1 MRMIFEEKQKT
12 QPIERLQVWEAFKQ
26 VRAAGGSPGVDG
38 IPIETVGSNPRKYL
52 YPVWNR
58 MASGSYFPKPVR
70 QVLIPKNDGKMRSL
84 GIPTVVDRVAQMV
97 VKTKL
102 EKLVDKHFSA
112 NSFGYRPGKRAH
124 DAIERCR
131 INCLRHS
138 WVIDLD
144 IKGFFD
150 NIDHELMMQ
159 AVKRFTK
166 EKYILMYVERW
177 LKAPVVLKDGTIKE
191 SEGKG
196 TPQGGV
202 ISPLLANI
210 FVHFAFDMWIGQ
222 ILPKGRFERYA
233 DDIIVH
239 CRDFKET
246 IRTLEAITL
255 RLKEFKLDLNQSKTK
270 IVYCHNSQKPRI
282 PNVEVY
288 RSFDFLGYTFKPR
301 IVKARGI
308 ILMGFTPSISRKS
321 QKRINEQC
329 FKLKIHRMVHLTI
342 DRIADILRSKTRGW
356 INYFGKFRRSDMH
369 GVFRT
374 LNYRLVHWVINK
386 YRRFRKKRI
395 SLAYNWLKEVSKH
408 FPTLFV
414 HWEYGFL
421 P

>member
-1 MRMIFEEKQKT
+1 MIFEEKQKT

-26 VRAAGGSPGVDG
+26 VRAGGKSPGVDG
-38 IPIETVGSNPRKYL
+38 ITIETVERNPRKYL
-52 YPVWNR
+52 YPVWLR

-70 QVLIPKNDGKMRSL
+70 QAMIPKTDGKKRAL

-97 VKTKL
+97 VTKKL

-112 NSFGYRPGKRAH
+112 CSFGYRPEISAH

-138 WVIDLD
+138 WAIDLD

-166 EKYILMYVERW
+166 EKYILLYVERW
-177 LKAPVVLKDGTIKE
+177 LKAPIQLKDGTIKV

-210 FVHFAFDMWIGQ
+210 FLHFVFDMWIGQ

-233 DDIIVH
+233 DDIIIH

-246 IRTLEAITL
+246 ARTLEAITL
-255 RLKEFKLDLNQSKTK
+255 RLKEYKLELNQSKTK

-282 PNVEVY
+282 LNVEVY
-288 RSFDFLGYTFKPR
+288 RSFDFLGFTFKPR
-301 IVKARGI
+301 IVRVGGI
-308 ILMGFTPSISRKS
+308 IQMGFTPSISRKS
-321 QKRINEQC
+321 QKRINEEC
-329 FKLKIHRMVHLTI
+329 FKLKIHRMTHLTL
-342 DRIADILRSKTRGW
+342 DKIAEILRSKTRGW

-374 LNYRLVHWVINK
+374 LNFRLALWVRNK
-386 YRRFRKKRI
+386 YRRFGRKRI
-395 SLAYNWLKEVSKH
+395 SFAYKWLVEVSKH
-408 FPTLFV
+408 FPTMFV

>member
-1 MRMIFEEKQKT
+1 MIFEEKQKT
-12 QPIERLQVWEAFKQ
+12 QPIESLQVWEAFKQ
-26 VRAAGGSPGVDG
+26 VRAGGKSPGVDG
-38 IPIETVGSNPRKYL
+38 ITIETVERNPRKYL
-52 YPVWNR
+52 YPVWLR

-70 QVLIPKNDGKMRSL
+70 QAMIPKTDGTKRAL

-97 VKTKL
+97 VTKKL

-112 NSFGYRPGKRAH
+112 CSFGYRPEISAH

-138 WVIDLD
+138 WAIDLD

-166 EKYILMYVERW
+166 EKYILLYVERW
-177 LKAPVVLKDGTIKE
+177 LKAPIQLKDGTIKV
-191 SEGKG
+191 SEGRG

-210 FVHFAFDMWIGQ
+210 FLHFAFDMWIGQ

-246 IRTLEAITL
+246 ARTLEAITL
-255 RLKEFKLDLNQSKTK
+255 RLKEYKLELNQSKTK

-282 PNVEVY
+282 PDVEVY
-288 RSFDFLGYTFKPR
+288 RSFDFLGFTFKPR
-301 IVKARGI
+301 IVRVGGI
-308 ILMGFTPSISRKS
+308 IQMGFTPSISRKS
-321 QKRINEQC
+321 QKRISEEC
-329 FKLKIHRMVHLTI
+329 FKLKVHRMVHLTL
-342 DRIADILRSKTRGW
+342 DKIAEILRSKTRGW

-374 LNYRLVHWVINK
+374 LNYRLAMWVRNK
-386 YRRFRKKRI
+386 YRRFGRKRI
-395 SLAYNWLKEVSKH
+395 SFAFKWLVEVSKH
-408 FPTLFV
+408 FPAMFV

>member
-1 MRMIFEEKQKT
+1 MIFEEKQKT

-26 VRAAGGSPGVDG
+26 VRAGGKSPGVDG
-38 IPIETVGSNPRKYL
+38 ITIETVERNPRKYL
-52 YPVWNR
+52 YPVWLR

-70 QVLIPKNDGKMRSL
+70 QAMIPKTDGTKRAL
-84 GIPTVVDRVAQMV
+84 GIPTVIDRVAQMV
-97 VKTKL
+97 VTKKL

-112 NSFGYRPGKRAH
+112 NSFGYRLEIRAH

-138 WVIDLD
+138 WAIDLD
-144 IKGFFD
+144 IKSFFD

-166 EKYILMYVERW
+166 EKYILLYVERW
-177 LKAPVVLKDGTIKE
+177 LKAPIQLKDGTIKV
-191 SEGKG
+191 SEGRG

-210 FVHFAFDMWIGQ
+210 FLHFVFDMWIGQ

-233 DDIIVH
+233 DDIIIH

-246 IRTLEAITL
+246 TRTLESIKL
-255 RLKEFKLDLNQSKTK
+255 RLKEYKLELNQSKTK

-288 RSFDFLGYTFKPR
+288 RSFDFLGFTFKPR
-301 IVKARGI
+301 IVKVRGI
-308 ILMGFTPSISRKS
+308 IQMGFTPSISRKS
-321 QKRINEQC
+321 QKRINEEC
-329 FKLKIHRMVHLTI
+329 FKLKIHRMTHLTL
-342 DRIADILRSKTRGW
+342 DKIAEILRSKTRGW

-374 LNYRLVHWVINK
+374 LNFRLALWVRKK
-386 YRRFRKKRI
+386 YRRFGRKRI
-395 SLAYNWLKEVSKH
+395 SFAYKWLVEVSKH

>member
-1 MRMIFEEKQKT
+1 MIFEEKQKT

-26 VRAAGGSPGVDG
+26 VRAGGKSPGVDG
-38 IPIETVGSNPRKYL
+38 ITIETVERNPRKYL
-52 YPVWNR
+52 YPVWLR

-70 QVLIPKNDGKMRSL
+70 QAMIPKTDGKKRAL

-97 VKTKL
+97 VTKKL

-112 NSFGYRPGKRAH
+112 CSFGYRPEISAH

-138 WVIDLD
+138 WAIDLD

-159 AVKRFTK
+159 AVRRFTK
-166 EKYILMYVERW
+166 EKYILLYVERW
-177 LKAPVVLKDGTIKE
+177 LKAPIQLKDGTIKV
-191 SEGKG
+191 SEGRG

-210 FVHFAFDMWIGQ
+210 FLHFAFDMWIGQ

-233 DDIIVH
+233 DDIIIH

-246 IRTLEAITL
+246 ARTLEAITL
-255 RLKEFKLDLNQSKTK
+255 RLKEYKLELNQSKTK

-288 RSFDFLGYTFKPR
+288 RSFDFLGFTFKPR
-301 IVKARGI
+301 IVKVGGI
-308 ILMGFTPSISRKS
+308 IQMGFTPSISRKS
-321 QKRINEQC
+321 QKRINEEC
-329 FKLKIHRMVHLTI
+329 FKLKIHRMTHLTL
-342 DRIADILRSKTRGW
+342 DKIAEILRSKTRGW

-374 LNYRLVHWVINK
+374 LNFRLAMWVRNK
-386 YRRFRKKRI
+386 YRRFGRKRF
-395 SLAYNWLKEVSKH
+395 SFAYKWLVEVSKH
-408 FPTLFV
+408 FPTMFV

>member
-1 MRMIFEEKQKT
+1 MIFEEKQKT

-26 VRAAGGSPGVDG
+26 VKAGGKSPGVDG
-38 IPIETVGSNPRKYL
+38 ITIETVERNPRKYL
-52 YPVWNR
+52 YPVWLR

-70 QVLIPKNDGKMRSL
+70 QAMIPKTDGKKRAL
-84 GIPTVVDRVAQMV
+84 GIPTVIDRVAQMV
-97 VKTKL
+97 VTKKL

-112 NSFGYRPGKRAH
+112 CSFGYRPEISAH

-138 WVIDLD
+138 WAIDLD

-166 EKYILMYVERW
+166 EKYILLYVERW
-177 LKAPVVLKDGTIKE
+177 LKAPIQLKDGTIKV
-191 SEGKG
+191 SEGRG

-210 FVHFAFDMWIGQ
+210 FLHFAFDMWIGQ

-233 DDIIVH
+233 DDIIIH

-246 IRTLEAITL
+246 ARTLEAITL
-255 RLKEFKLDLNQSKTK
+255 RLKEYKLELNQSKTK

-288 RSFDFLGYTFKPR
+288 RSFDFLGFTFKPR
-301 IVKARGI
+301 IVRVGGI
-308 ILMGFTPSISRKS
+308 IQMGFTPSISRKS
-321 QKRINEQC
+321 QKRINEDC
-329 FKLKIHRMVHLTI
+329 FKLKIHRMTHLTL
-342 DRIADILRSKTRGW
+342 DKIADILRSKTRGW
-356 INYFGKFRRSDMH
+356 INYYGKFRRSDMH

-374 LNYRLVHWVINK
+374 LNFRLALWVRNK
-386 YRRFRKKRI
+386 YRRFGRKRI
-395 SLAYNWLKEVSKH
+395 SFAHKWLVDVSKH
-408 FPTLFV
+408 FPTMFV

>member
-1 MRMIFEEKQKT
+1 MIFEEKQKT

-26 VRAAGGSPGVDG
+26 VRAGGKSPGVDG
-38 IPIETVGSNPRKYL
+38 ITIETVERNPRKYL
-52 YPVWNR
+52 YPVWLR

-70 QVLIPKNDGKMRSL
+70 QAMIPKTDGKKRAL

-97 VKTKL
+97 VTKKL

-112 NSFGYRPGKRAH
+112 CSFGYRPEISAH

-138 WVIDLD
+138 WAIDLD

-166 EKYILMYVERW
+166 EKYILLYVERW
-177 LKAPVVLKDGTIKE
+177 LKAPIQLKDGTIKV
-191 SEGKG
+191 SEGRG

-210 FVHFAFDMWIGQ
+210 FLHFVFDMWIGQ

-233 DDIIVH
+233 DDIIIH

-246 IRTLEAITL
+246 ARTLEAITL
-255 RLKEFKLDLNQSKTK
+255 RLKEYKLELNQSKTK

-288 RSFDFLGYTFKPR
+288 RSFDFLGFTFKPR
-301 IVKARGI
+301 IVRVGGI
-308 ILMGFTPSISRKS
+308 IQMGFTPSISRKS
-321 QKRINEQC
+321 QKRINEEC
-329 FKLKIHRMVHLTI
+329 FKLKIHRMTHLTL
-342 DRIADILRSKTRGW
+342 DKIAEILRSKTRGW

-374 LNYRLVHWVINK
+374 LNFRLALWVRNK
-386 YRRFRKKRI
+386 YRRFGRKRI
-395 SLAYNWLKEVSKH
+395 SFAYKWLVEVSKH
-408 FPTLFV
+408 FPTMFV

>member
-1 MRMIFEEKQKT
+1 MIFEEKQKT
-12 QPIERLQVWEAFKQ
+12 HPIERMQVWEAFKR
-26 VRAAGGSPGVDG
+26 VRANGGSPGVDG
-38 IPIETVGSNPRKYL
+38 ITIETVGSNPRKYL
-52 YPVWNR
+52 YPVWSR

-70 QVLIPKNDGKMRSL
+70 QVLIPKNDGTMRSL

-97 VKTKL
+97 VKQKL
-102 EKLVDKHFSA
+102 EELAEKHFMA
-112 NSFGYRPGKRAH
+112 NSFGYRPNKSAH

-131 INCLRHS
+131 INCMRYS

-150 NIDHELMMQ
+150 NIDHGLMMQ
-159 AVKRFTK
+159 LVRKFTQ
-166 EKYILMYVERW
+166 EKYILLYTERW
-177 LKAPVVLKDGTIKE
+177 MKAPVQLKDGTLKV

-210 FVHFAFDMWIGQ
+210 FLHFAFDTWFVKQ
-222 ILPKGRFERYA
+222 HHNGRFERYA

-239 CRDFKET
+239 CSSFKET
-246 IRTLEAITL
+246 MRTLESISL
-255 RLKEFKLDLNQSKTK
+255 RLKEYKLDLNQSKTR

-282 PNVEVY
+282 PDTEVY

-301 IVKARGI
+301 IVKVRGI
-308 ILMGFTPSISRKS
+308 IQMGFSPGISRKS
-321 QKRINEQC
+321 QKRINEGC
-329 FKLKIHRMVHLTI
+329 YKLKLHRMVHLTL
-342 DRIADILRSKTRGW
+342 DKIAIILRSKTRGW
-356 INYFGKFRRSDMH
+356 ISYFGKFRRSDMH

-374 LNYRLVHWVINK
+374 LNFRLARWVRNK
-386 YRRFRKKRI
+386 YRRFRRKRR
-395 SLAYNWLKEVSKH
+395 SFAYKWLVEVSKN
-408 FPTLFV
+408 FPNLFV

>member
-1 MRMIFEEKQKT
+1 MIFEEKQKT

-26 VRAAGGSPGVDG
+26 VRAGGKSPGVDG
-38 IPIETVGSNPRKYL
+38 ITIETVEGNPRKYL
-52 YPVWNR
+52 YPVWLR

-70 QVLIPKNDGKMRSL
+70 QAMIPKTDGTKRAL

-97 VKTKL
+97 VTKKL
-102 EKLVDKHFSA
+102 EELVDKHFSA
-112 NSFGYRPGKRAH
+112 CSFGYRPEISAH

-138 WVIDLD
+138 WAIDLD

-159 AVKRFTK
+159 AVKRFTQ
-166 EKYILMYVERW
+166 EKYILLYVERW
-177 LKAPVVLKDGTIKE
+177 LKAPIQLKDGTINV
-191 SEGKG
+191 SEGRG

-210 FVHFAFDMWIGQ
+210 FLHFVFDTWIGQ

-233 DDIIVH
+233 DDIIIH
-239 CRDFKET
+239 CKDFKET
-246 IRTLEAITL
+246 TRTLEATRL
-255 RLKEFKLDLNQSKTK
+255 RLKEYKLELNQSKTK
-270 IVYCHNSQKPRI
+270 IVYCHNSQEPRI
-282 PNVEVY
+282 PNVEVN
-288 RSFDFLGYTFKPR
+288 RSFDFLGFTFKPR
-301 IVKARGI
+301 IVKVRGI
-308 ILMGFTPSISRKS
+308 IQMGFTPGISRKS
-321 QKRINEQC
+321 HKRINEEC
-329 FKLKIHRMVHLTI
+329 FKLKIHRMTHLTL
-342 DRIADILRSKTRGW
+342 DKIADILRSKTRGW

-374 LNYRLVHWVINK
+374 LNFRLALWVRNK
-386 YRRFRKKRI
+386 YRRFGRKRI
-395 SLAYNWLKEVSKH
+395 SFAYKWLVEVSKH
-408 FPTLFV
+408 FPTMFV

>member
-1 MRMIFEEKQKT
+1 MIFEEKQKT
-12 QPIERLQVWEAFKQ
+12 QPIEGLQVWEAFKQ
-26 VRAAGGSPGVDG
+26 VRAGGKSPGVDG
-38 IPIETVGSNPRKYL
+38 ITIETVERNPRKYL
-52 YPVWNR
+52 YPVWTR

-70 QVLIPKNDGKMRSL
+70 QAMIPKTDGTKRTL

-97 VKTKL
+97 VTKKL

-112 NSFGYRPGKRAH
+112 CSFGYRPEISAH

-138 WVIDLD
+138 WAIDLD

-159 AVKRFTK
+159 AVKRFTQ
-166 EKYILMYVERW
+166 ERYILLYVERW
-177 LKAPVVLKDGTIKE
+177 LKAPIQLKDGTIKV

-210 FVHFAFDMWIGQ
+210 FLHFVFDMWIGQ

-233 DDIIVH
+233 DDIIIH

-246 IRTLEAITL
+246 TRTLEAITL
-255 RLKEFKLDLNQSKTK
+255 RLKKYKLELNQSKTK

-288 RSFDFLGYTFKPR
+288 RSFDFLGFTFKPR
-301 IVKARGI
+301 IVRVGSI
-308 ILMGFTPSISRKS
+308 IQMGFTPSISRKS
-321 QKRINEQC
+321 QKRINEEC
-329 FKLKIHRMVHLTI
+329 FKLKIHRMTHLTL
-342 DRIADILRSKTRGW
+342 DKIAEILRSKTRGW

-374 LNYRLVHWVINK
+374 LNFRLALWVRNK
-386 YRRFRKKRI
+386 YRRFGRKRI
-395 SLAYNWLKEVSKH
+395 SFAYKWLVEVSKH
-408 FPTLFV
+408 FPTMFV

>member
-1 MRMIFEEKQKT
+1 MIFEEKQKT

-26 VRAAGGSPGVDG
+26 VRAGGKSPGVDG
-38 IPIETVGSNPRKYL
+38 ITIETVERNPRKYL
-52 YPVWNR
+52 YPVWLR

-70 QVLIPKNDGKMRSL
+70 QAMIPKTDGTKRAL

-97 VKTKL
+97 VTKKL

-112 NSFGYRPGKRAH
+112 CSFGYRPEISAH
-124 DAIERCR
+124 DAIKRCR

-166 EKYILMYVERW
+166 EKYILLYVERW
-177 LKAPVVLKDGTIKE
+177 LKAPIQLKDGTIKVSE
-191 SEGKG
+191 SKG

-210 FVHFAFDMWIGQ
+210 FLHFVFDMWIGQ

-233 DDIIVH
+233 DDIIIH

-246 IRTLEAITL
+246 ARTLEAITL
-255 RLKEFKLDLNQSKTK
+255 RLKEYKLELNQSKTK
-270 IVYCHNSQKPRI
+270 IVYCHNSQKPLI
-282 PNVEVY
+282 PNVVVY
-288 RSFDFLGYTFKPR
+288 RSFDFLGFTFKPR
-301 IVKARGI
+301 IVKVGGI
-308 ILMGFTPSISRKS
+308 IQMGFTPSISRKS
-321 QKRINEQC
+321 QKRINEEC
-329 FKLKIHRMVHLTI
+329 FKLKIHRMTHLTL
-342 DRIADILRSKTRGW
+342 DKIAEILRSKTRGW

-374 LNYRLVHWVINK
+374 LNFRLALWVRNK
-386 YRRFRKKRI
+386 YRRFGRKRI
-395 SLAYNWLKEVSKH
+395 SFAYKWLVEISKH
-408 FPTLFV
+408 FPTMFV